1 MKNLKN
7 ILFLFLILIISFITC
22 ISTARAQQRLL
33 NDEDL
38 DKEPVFIFL
47 AEALKNPTKVY
58 KLNLSRQQLKEI
70 PKEIYQFVNLQRIDL
85 SYNNIS
91 EIPKEIGLLKNLQ
104 SLDLTKNKIKE
115 LPATI
120 SLLTHLDEFLMG
132 NNLLQKIP
140 DSMFKL
146 KRLTLLELENNKI
159 PQKELTK
166 LQRAMPKCE
175 IIYE

>member
-1 MKNLKN
+1 MKNLKD
-7 ILFLFLILIISFITC
+7 ILYFLIFLAASF
-22 ISTARAQQRLL
+22 TAQAQQRLL
-33 NDEDL
+33 NEEDL

-70 PKEIYQFVNLQRIDL
+70 PKEVYQLVNLQRIDL

-91 EIPKEIGLLKNLQ
+91 EISKEIGLLKNLQ
-104 SLDLTKNKIKE
+104 SLDLTKNQIKE

-120 SLLTHLDEFLMG
+120 SLLTHLDECLMG
-132 NNLLQKIP
+132 DNLLQKIP
-140 DSMFKL
+140 DSMLKL

-166 LQRAMPKCE
+166 LQKAMPKCE

>member
-7 ILFLFLILIISFITC
+7 LLYFLIFLATSFT
-22 ISTARAQQRLL
+22 SQAQQRLL
-33 NDEDL
+33 NEEDL

-85 SYNNIS
+85 SYNNIT

-104 SLDLTKNKIKE
+104 SLDLTKNQIKE

-120 SLLTHLDEFLMG
+120 SLLIHLDEFLMG
-132 NNLLQKIP
+132 DNLLQKIP
-140 DSMFKL
+140 DGMLKL

-166 LQRAMPKCE
+166 LQKAMPKCE

>member
-1 MKNLKN
+1 MKT
-7 ILFLFLILIISFITC
+7 ILYFFVIVFSSFMGN
-22 ISTARAQQRLL
+22 AQHKLL
-33 NDEDL
+33 SAEAL

-47 AEALKNPTKVY
+47 DEALKNPSKVY
-58 KLNLSRQQLKEI
+58 KLNLSRHNLKEI
-70 PKEIYQFVNLQRIDL
+70 PKEIYLFVNLQRLDL

-132 NNLLQKIP
+132 DNLLQKVP
-140 DSMFKL
+140 ESLVKL
-146 KRLTLLELENNKI
+146 KKLTLLELENNKI
-159 PQKELTK
+159 PQKELTL
-166 LQRAMPKCE
+166 LQKSMPKCE